1 MPLHAHLN
9 QFESKDCCCKLNKTN
24 QSVYLGK
31 RTISEFSAHTLIK
44 NLIVKTPYTST
55 KTKMKTLI
63 GQ

>member
-44 NLIVKTPYTST
+44 NLIVKTP
-55 KTKMKTLI
+55 
-63 GQ
+63 